1 MIIAFLGKKGGGEDL
16 LQATVSELVGRSV
29 FPDLSVISA
38 GKNLLPIEKLKEPKI
53 YKVFLAHRKTEL
65 CNPKIL
71 YSFFVFLYIAWR
83 VIAKDSDKVMV
94 QLMPSPFDLVLD
106 LIARAYKVR
115 IVRCIHETSPHPG
128 EKYPKH
134 ISIKARL
141 LTASCV
147 IVFSKFVLDRVASLT
162 NKPLFKANL
171 PSQIINGEMCLPTH
185 VDSRVLDAAQ
195 SNSPIFLYIGRIRKY
210 KGVDLL
216 IDALNLVP
224 INGIFIIA
232 GHGRINSVVKNPN
245 VIVINRW
252 LTNGEFNALIHLS
265 SAIIFPYIEASQS
278 GVIPIAV
285 NQKKLIITSNCGGL
299 LEQVE
304 NYERLVVIDR
314 ISVDGVLDALAIA
327 NTNLALGHKSKAVI
341 NRTKTLTLSET
352 LEELVKN

>member
-1 MIIAFLGKKGGGEDL
+1 
-16 LQATVSELVGRSV
+16 
-29 FPDLSVISA
+29 
-38 GKNLLPIEKLKEPKI
+38 
-53 YKVFLAHRKTEL
+53 
-65 CNPKIL
+65 
-71 YSFFVFLYIAWR
+71 
-83 VIAKDSDKVMV
+83 
-94 QLMPSPFDLVLD
+94 
-106 LIARAYKVR
+106 
-115 IVRCIHETSPHPG
+115 
-128 EKYPKH
+128 
-134 ISIKARL
+134 
-141 LTASCV
+141 V

-162 NKPLFKANL
+162 SKPLFKTSL
-171 PSQIINGEMCLPTH
+171 PSQIINGEIYLPTH
-185 VDSRVLDAAQ
+185 IDSRVLDAAQ

-216 IDALNLVP
+216 IDALNLVS

-252 LTNGEFNALIHLS
+252 LTNGEFNALIRLS

-341 NRTKTLTLSET
+341 NRTKIPTLSDT
-352 LEELVKN
+352 LEELVKIYDERGRICQ